1 LRVAAALLPVLLAAW
16 VYHPITHAYF
26 FADDFNC
33 LLSIVNDGFLRFVL
47 RPFGGHNLLVR
58 NLVFYGS
65 YQLFGL
71 HAELYFWTV
80 LLTHL
85 VNVWLLFRVLRRL
98 TASLALA
105 CLGAAL
111 WGTSPV
117 HVDTL
122 GWYSVFGQVLV
133 ATILL
138 VVLDRVTRHASTGT
152 VPSAREAGVWYVLLL
167 LGTTCFGTGIG
178 VALAFPMALFL
189 LVPAA
194 WQRPGI
200 RLAYLALPV
209 VTIGMYFAFRRLYGL
224 LEPLTFNEVIAG
236 NFTLRRLWLGL
247 PTLYELL
254 GVSVDVSLRSFFF
267 SPADHPTVVTLVTWT
282 LVGTGLVVLV
292 WRGDA
297 ATRRVVLAMLALA
310 VGVYGMIAVGRPPVP
325 GSGATRQWLAARPR
339 YHYVGGIP
347 IVVLIGLG
355 LAALGRVAWLRTVP
369 RAALVLGVFAVGVVG
384 YLRSDFKI
392 DDHAV
397 CRNHL
402 ASMLR
407 GIAAEVERGAPG
419 ATVYLENGNAPR
431 ELLGPI
437 MVQAK
442 PLFPA
447 RAAAFLLEHPVDEVD
462 GRRVRFVERD
472 PAVLRWFA
480 QWPNTPLARLLV
492 APDALPR

>member
-1 LRVAAALLPVLLAAW
+1 V
-16 VYHPITHAYF
+16 
-26 FADDFNC
+26 
-33 LLSIVNDGFLRFVL
+33 
-47 RPFGGHNLLVR
+47 
-58 NLVFYGS
+58 
-65 YQLFGL
+65 
-71 HAELYFWTV
+71 
-80 LLTHL
+80 
-85 VNVWLLFRVLRRL
+85 
-98 TASLALA
+98 TAR
-105 CLGAAL
+105 
-111 WGTSPV
+111 T
-117 HVDTL
+117 
-122 GWYSVFGQVLV
+122 
-133 ATILL
+133 
-138 VVLDRVTRHASTGT
+138 
-152 VPSAREAGVWYVLLL
+152 
-167 LGTTCFGTGIG
+167 
-178 VALAFPMALFL
+178 FP
-189 LVPAA
+189 P
-194 WQRPGI
+194 
-200 RLAYLALPV
+200 
-209 VTIGMYFAFRRLYGL
+209 
-224 LEPLTFNEVIAG
+224 
-236 NFTLRRLWLGL
+236 RRLWLGL

-267 SPADHPTVVTLVTWT
+267 SPADQPTVVTLVTWT

-292 WRGDA
+292 WRGDT
-297 ATRRVVLAMLALA
+297 ATRRVVLAILALA

-325 GSGATRQWLAARPR
+325 GSGLTRQWLAARPR

-431 ELLGPI
+431 ELPGPV

-442 PLFPA
+442 LLFPA

-472 PAVLRWFA
+472 PAV
-480 QWPNTPLARLLV
+480 
-492 APDALPR
+492 